1 MLLLVGNMNERTL
14 EGRFQRDFPWK
25 VKEFIMANAFSFKE
39 VTTRT
44 MKIAGMLDTDRMVM
58 DVDGEEKSLATL
70 LSAFNGVDIEL
81 VAKVKAESELDEPTE
96 D

>member
-1 MLLLVGNMNERTL
+1 
-14 EGRFQRDFPWK
+14 
-25 VKEFIMANAFSFKE
+25 MANAFSFKE

-81 VAKVKAESELDEPTE
+81 VAKVKAESELDAPTDE
-96 D
+96 

>member
-1 MLLLVGNMNERTL
+1 MIFLGKKGLN
-14 EGRFQRDFPWK
+14 
-25 VKEFIMANAFSFKE
+25 MANAFSFKE

-44 MKIAGMLDTDRMVM
+44 MKISGMLDADKMTVDL
-58 DVDGEEKSLATL
+58 DGEKKSLATL
-70 LSAFNGVDIEL
+70 LSAFNGVDIEI

>member
-1 MLLLVGNMNERTL
+1 
-14 EGRFQRDFPWK
+14 
-25 VKEFIMANAFSFKE
+25 MANFVFKKTE
-39 VTTRT
+39 TTN
-44 MKIAGMLDTDRMVM
+44 MKIAGIIDTDRMTV

-96 D
+96 E

>member
-1 MLLLVGNMNERTL
+1 
-14 EGRFQRDFPWK
+14 
-25 VKEFIMANAFSFKE
+25 MANAFSFKE

-44 MKIAGMLDTDRMVM
+44 MKISGMLDADKMTVDL
-58 DVDGEEKSLATL
+58 DGEKKSLATL
-70 LSAFNGVDIEL
+70 LSAFNGVDIEI

>member
-1 MLLLVGNMNERTL
+1 MRFSLER
-14 EGRFQRDFPWK
+14 
-25 VKEFIMANAFSFKE
+25 KEFIMANAFSFKE
-39 VTTRT
+39 VTTKT

-96 D
+96 E

>member
-1 MLLLVGNMNERTL
+1 
-14 EGRFQRDFPWK
+14 
-25 VKEFIMANAFSFKE
+25 MANAFSFKE

-81 VAKVKAESELDEPTE
+81 VAKVKAESELDEPTNE
-96 D
+96 V